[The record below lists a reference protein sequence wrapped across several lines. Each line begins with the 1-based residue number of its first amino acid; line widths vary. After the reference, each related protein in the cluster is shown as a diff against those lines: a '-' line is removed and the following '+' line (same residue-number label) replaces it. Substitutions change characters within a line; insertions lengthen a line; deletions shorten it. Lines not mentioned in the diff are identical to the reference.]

1 MFKYYCTCLTYKN
14 YQMVIKIAL
23 GHIQAQFLYLT
34 IKNTSR
40 KYQIHIPSYTKACLP
55 GAVIPYET
63 INISKVH
70 EYTYTLIIG
79 RGTCIDTLL
88 RASTL
93 WQIKL
98 VVKTI
103 CFFPSLVILCE
114 LSYEYWLP
122 SNCTH
127 KLEIDT
133 SFTFV
138 WLSSLAFISILQE

>member
-1 MFKYYCTCLTYKN
+1 MNIFNNIAWLVNRRLFKYYCTCLTYKN

-93 WQIKL
+93 
-98 VVKTI
+98 
-103 CFFPSLVILCE
+103 
-114 LSYEYWLP
+114 
-122 SNCTH
+122 
-127 KLEIDT
+127 
-133 SFTFV
+133 
-138 WLSSLAFISILQE
+138 